1 MAITGPVARRCRA
14 PRRVITTVSR
24 CSPSVTPRPVPIRGR
39 TWYPVGGP
47 RVTRF
52 RTGGAVESWLVAP
65 ALTVGTLVLAVLV
78 IPGVLPVFLAVR
90 DQVQRLLGA

>member
-1 MAITGPVARRCRA
+1 M
-14 PRRVITTVSR
+14 PRSG
-24 CSPSVTPRPVPIRGR
+24 SPSRGSRP
-39 TWYPVGGP
+39 
-47 RVTRF
+47 
-52 RTGGAVESWLVAP
+52 AP